1 MIIVVRSGGQVVMQ
15 VRLPLAILALVAA
28 FGGGVASSRLIEGE
42 ARAQAAPQQASV
54 YLPAEGLAFRSA
66 DGHIV
71 ARLSYDARGGA
82 FEVYDGHERPAAALR
97 SGLVT
102 EAPRSSSTL
111 PAATVATVATPDI
124 DLGY

>member
-1 MIIVVRSGGQVVMQ
+1 MQ
-15 VRLPLAILALVAA
+15 VRLPFAILALVAA

-66 DGHIV
+66 DGRIV

-82 FEVYDGHERPAAALR
+82 FEVYDNHERPAAALR
-97 SGLVT
+97 SGLA
-102 EAPRSSSTL
+102 APTVRSTSAL
-111 PAATVATVATPDI
+111 PAASVATEGTSDL

>member
-1 MIIVVRSGGQVVMQ
+1 MQ
-15 VRLPLAILALVAA
+15 VRLPFAILALVAA
-28 FGGGVASSRLIEGE
+28 FGGGVASSRLIERE
-42 ARAQAAPQQASV
+42 ARAQSVTQQASV
-54 YLPAEGLAFRSA
+54 YVPAEGLAFRA
-66 DGHIV
+66 VDGRIV

-102 EAPRSSSTL
+102 PAPSSASTL
-111 PAATVATVATPDI
+111 PAATVATAVTPDL

>member
-1 MIIVVRSGGQVVMQ
+1 MQ
-15 VRLPLAILALVAA
+15 VRLPFAVLALALA
-28 FGGGVASSRLIEGE
+28 FGGGLASSRLIERE
-42 ARAQAAPQQASV
+42 ARAQSGTPQASV
-54 YLPAEGLAFRSA
+54 YVPVEGLAFRGV
-66 DGHIV
+66 DGRIV

-102 EAPRSSSTL
+102 TGASSAPTP
-111 PAATVATVATPDI
+111 PAATVATVGTPDL